1 MALTKAG
8 IAPKVANDCGFM
20 KDQAMEMVEKL
31 LEIMKKSLI
40 AGENVIISGCS
51 KWNVRSK
58 HARRGRNSKTGEEMV
73 LDPRRVVTRSYS
85 PCSKIAVNRGLK
97 K

>member
-1 MALTKAG
+1 MTLTKAE
-8 IAPKVANDCGFM
+8 IAQKIANDCLFLKGE
-20 KDQAMEMVEKL
+20 AMEMVEKL

-40 AGENVIISGCS
+40 AGENVIISGFG
-51 KWNVRSK
+51 KLNVRSK